1 MTDDILARAHQLYE
15 REAEH
20 VTRLIEQDPNYADLV
35 MGLEAMAEQA
45 AAQGGD
51 GRVRRMAQA
60 HRLLLDITREHAFKL
75 GYVMA
80 HTHPRDDTPEA

>member
-1 MTDDILARAHQLYE
+1 MSDDILARAHRLYE
-15 REAEH
+15 LEAEH

-35 MGLEAMAEQA
+35 MGLEAMAEQT

-51 GRVRRMAQA
+51 GRVRRMARA
-60 HRLLLDITREHAFKL
+60 HQLLLEITREHAFKL

-80 HTHPRDDTPEA
+80 HTHPLDDAPET